1 MPQSWSAGTMPPHPA
16 AHRARRPPRGHLRSG
31 LTRGGAGPPRGRA
44 RAGQAA
50 PGHAMPLGG
59 AVGASLAERFHGVDR
74 PGRPRRPARRG
85 RGEPA
90 EAPRGDPGHQ
100 PDGRRDL
107 PPRLPAAQLAARR
120 RRRHLRLRAHATRR
134 PGPRLR
140 PARIPTLARPH
151 TCAPPSSTAT
161 DAPSTTP
168 NAASWSAFGAIEA
181 ATAWSRATRR
191 TATALSAHGRTV
203 LSRRSPDQTAQRWL
217 TPLEIPLPAARAAPD
232 QRFPPTGRGYR
243 LRRSHRLPPRP
254 HLVQADTT
262 VIGVDRRDP
271 SSDPACR
278 RQPRRAAGARQEYH
292 HVTADLLHCAIE
304 PLLSR
309 RRHRLPPR
317 AGIPGYG
324 PPGDRSSA
332 TTSRPTCWPPT
343 ASSKP
348 PPGSASPAGRRLLV
362 QRLRTD
368 RRRREPRDRPPAPPR
383 TP

>member
-1 MPQSWSAGTMPPHPA
+1 MPQSWSARDDATAPCCSPRSQATARTPSLRAHP
-16 AHRARRPPRGHLRSG
+16 RRSWP
-31 LTRGGAGPPRGRA
+31 TTGRA
-44 RAGQAA
+44 RA
-50 PGHAMPLGG
+50 LGKLHRATPCPW
-59 AVGASLAERFHGVDR
+59 AVPSALRSPSGSTEWIR

-191 TATALSAHGRTV
+191 TATALSAHGQNRPV
-203 LSRRSPDQTAQRWL
+203 
-217 TPLEIPLPAARAAPD
+217 PALA
-232 QRFPPTGRGYR
+232 
-243 LRRSHRLPPRP
+243 
-254 HLVQADTT
+254 
-262 VIGVDRRDP
+262 
-271 SSDPACR
+271 
-278 RQPRRAAGARQEYH
+278 
-292 HVTADLLHCAIE
+292 
-304 PLLSR
+304 
-309 RRHRLPPR
+309 
-317 AGIPGYG
+317 
-324 PPGDRSSA
+324 
-332 TTSRPTCWPPT
+332 
-343 ASSKP
+343 
-348 PPGSASPAGRRLLV
+348 
-362 QRLRTD
+362 
-368 RRRREPRDRPPAPPR
+368 
-383 TP
+383 